1 MNGSGSPRSMLRF
14 EYLAPIVATGLIWV
28 SLARCDL
35 GPRIPTHETD
45 PSSVQAPYPF
55 RPAGPQASPRIR
67 LLQRSIE
74 AGEPSAATRF
84 WKEIEQ
90 RGTPLFERI
99 ADDQQHSLVTLLWR
113 ADDDTRNVAVVGELM
128 NGAEPAKNQMFRVQG
143 SDVWHLSFAIRKD
156 ARFTYAFSPNDSML
170 PLLDPARVS
179 TDFQQDP
186 LNTRRFLGLS
196 GKYSSY
202 VELSDAPSE
211 PWQAPAPE
219 TVRGR
224 LARTSFRS
232 SLLGNERALWI
243 YTPAPFDPNP
253 RAYPL
258 LVLLDGGAYTHSSTP
273 AAAILDHL
281 IATKQIPPTLAILV
295 GNTQRVRELPSSMFA
310 AFLATELVPWARE
323 KYGASQD
330 PANIVIAGSSL
341 GGLAASFTAFHH
353 PDVFGNALSMSG
365 SYWWKWG
372 HQEEPEWLTRRYEE
386 TPRKPVRFF
395 VAVGAMEKADSQLAT
410 NRRFARVLAGK
421 GYSVE
426 YQEFNGGHGYISWRR
441 ALYDGLITLLGK
453 QGN

>member
-1 MNGSGSPRSMLRF
+1 MNGSGGPRSMHRF
-14 EYLAPIVATGLIWV
+14 EYLAPTVTTSLIWML
-28 SLARCDL
+28 LASCEL
-35 GPRIPTHETD
+35 GPKIPTHETN
-45 PSSVQAPYPF
+45 PSSLQDPYAI

-90 RGTPLFERI
+90 QGVPLIEQI
-99 ADDQQHSLVTLLWR
+99 PDDPQHSLVTFPWR
-113 ADDDTRNVAVVGELM
+113 AADDTRNVAVVGQLV
-128 NGAEPAKNQMFRVQG
+128 NGAEPAKNRMFRVQG
-143 SDVWHLSFAIRKD
+143 SDVWYLSFAIRND
-156 ARFTYAFSPNDSML
+156 ARFTYSFSPDDSML
-170 PLLDPARVS
+170 PLLDPARVAR
-179 TDFQQDP
+179 DFQQDP

-202 VELSDAPSE
+202 VELPDAPSE
-211 PWQAPAPE
+211 PWQTPAPE

-232 SLLGNERALWI
+232 RLLGNERALWI

-253 RAYPL
+253 QDYPL

-281 IATKQIPPTLAILV
+281 IATKQIRPTLAILV
-295 GNTQRVRELPSSMFA
+295 GNTQRARELPSSMFA
-310 AFLATELVPWARE
+310 AFLATELVPWATG
-323 KYGASQD
+323 KYGASQN
-330 PANIVIAGSSL
+330 PASIVIAGSSL
-341 GGLAASFTAFHH
+341 GGLVASFAAFQH

-365 SYWWKWG
+365 SYWWEWG
-372 HQEEPEWLTRRYEE
+372 DREEPEWLTRRFQE
-386 TPRKPVRFF
+386 TPRRPVRFF
-395 VAVGAMEKADSQLAT
+395 VAVGAMEKADSQLFT
-410 NRRFARVLAGK
+410 NRRFANVLAEK

-441 ALYDGLITLLGK
+441 ALFDGLITLLGEE
-453 QGN
+453 GN